1 MANESKKYSVE
12 EVFQMI
18 GEDNLKTECYNKS
31 NKSVEN
37 QIEVDGYTVYTR
49 SLRYMT
55 FYQKGCKCCVCGK
68 EGTHFTLD
76 DSHGDNPMR
85 KHFNLRADDGT
96 LMTRDHI
103 VPKSRGGRDHINNMQ
118 TMCCDCNKAKGNHM
132 DGDENPQITIL
143 AIKSDNKDKI
153 RGYFDES
160 DAIFCIL
167 NDIMKV
173 TTAPTTKKG
182 KIGHKI
188 KKTIEV
194 TRTFLNCL
202 DSGIPYCGYYWYTK
216 GNEIIQNN

>member
-1 MANESKKYSVE
+1 MSNECKKYAISD
-12 EVFQMI
+12 VFSMI
-18 GEDNLKTECYNKS
+18 GEDNLATECYSKS
-31 NKSVEN
+31 DKSTKN

-55 FYQKGCKCCVCGK
+55 FYQKGCKCCSCGK

-76 DSHGDNPMR
+76 VSCGDNPMR

-103 VPKSRGGRDHINNMQ
+103 IPKSRGGREHIANMQ

-132 DGDENPQITIL
+132 DGDEDPQITIL

-153 RGYFDES
+153 RGYIDEN

-173 TTAPTTKKG
+173 TSMTSKKKA

-194 TRTFLNCL
+194 TRTFLSCI

-216 GNEIIQNN
+216 GNQPI